1 MAKEIS
7 EETKNLL
14 KQVVDHFDD
23 EDRSVRD
30 RQIRTWRRLKLL
42 WENIQHTYYSEVAH
56 DWRIPELQRVGED
69 TDQGYYDKPVNV
81 YRAYLESIIAALSV
95 TVPPVVCY
103 PDDADNPLDVTTAKA
118 GNKIAELVFKHNDMP
133 LFWLHALFVFSTE
146 GMTACYAYPKEDE
159 KYGTYQKKEYESY
172 PEMHEQEICSFC
184 NAEMSDRTITEQQED
199 KFMPGDEDV
208 NLNYAMENEPEL
220 KVCPNC
226 AQAVIPDK
234 RQRSVT
240 VTRLVGITNHPKS
253 RICMEVYG
261 GLFVKVPIWARNQK
275 ECSYL
280 IYNYETHYSNVLEQ
294 YPDLRDKITKG
305 QSSYDMYEQWG
316 RTSPQYHGEHP
327 INNVTVRNC

>member
-1 MAKEIS
+1 VVDVGVDRKRRRTEMAKEIS

-146 GMTACYAYPKEDE
+146 GMTACYAYPKDTVHIR
-159 KYGTYQKKEYESY
+159 KRNMNPILRCMSRKFVHSVMQKCQTEPLQNSRKTSSCQ
-172 PEMHEQEICSFC
+172 EMR
-184 NAEMSDRTITEQQED
+184 M
-199 KFMPGDEDV
+199 
-208 NLNYAMENEPEL
+208 
-220 KVCPNC
+220 
-226 AQAVIPDK
+226 
-234 RQRSVT
+234 
-240 VTRLVGITNHPKS
+240 
-253 RICMEVYG
+253 
-261 GLFVKVPIWARNQK
+261 
-275 ECSYL
+275 
-280 IYNYETHYSNVLEQ
+280 
-294 YPDLRDKITKG
+294 
-305 QSSYDMYEQWG
+305 
-316 RTSPQYHGEHP
+316 
-327 INNVTVRNC
+327 